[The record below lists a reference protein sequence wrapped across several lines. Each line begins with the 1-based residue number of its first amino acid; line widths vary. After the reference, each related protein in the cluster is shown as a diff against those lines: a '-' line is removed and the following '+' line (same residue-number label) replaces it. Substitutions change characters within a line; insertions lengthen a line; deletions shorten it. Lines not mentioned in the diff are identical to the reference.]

1 MEVNIRIA
9 VFGARCEVVALDPF
23 ESLRRIVK
31 IRESAVR
38 MGAPESGPMIDVLAI
53 EPCMQHGHDS
63 QGPVIA
69 DSRLH
74 VVQISDSDAVV
85 ATTCKV
91 WQQFL

>member
-23 ESLRRIVK
+23 ESLGCIVQ
-31 IRESAVR
+31 IGEFAVR
-38 MGAPESGPMIDVLAI
+38 MGAPESGPMIDVSATV
-53 EPCMQHGHDS
+53 PCTQHEHDS

-69 DSRLH
+69 DTRLH
-74 VVQISDSDAVV
+74 VVKVRNSDTIV
-85 ATTCKV
+85 AATCKV